1 MTEMRSSRADGL
13 LQWFTVHSPRKE
25 FGEGFVMPQH
35 WFRVNIYETNAHL
48 KAYRARNVRHV
59 EVEKDLGAGV
69 IWKHD
74 ELPDNGFLGT
84 LIVSADWLNARVI
97 IHESVHLAVRA
108 LKGHNGSQRPTLS
121 NGVVGVANEELL
133 AYLTDG
139 IAAALITELEP
150 FFCGGPE

>member
-1 MTEMRSSRADGL
+1 MTARSSRADGL

-25 FGEGFVMPQH
+25 FDGGFVMPQH

-74 ELPDNGFLGT
+74 ELPANGFLGT

-108 LKGHNGSQRPTLS
+108 LKGHTGSQRPMLS
-121 NGVVGVANEELL
+121 NGPVGVANEELV

-139 IAAALITELEP
+139 IAASLIKELEP